1 MSLEFKGMKYTSV
14 ILAAAMALLPVGAAA
29 QTEESLDPE
38 VGGRVAFTL
47 DKKIVKGLH
56 VSIEEEVR
64 FDNNFGAFDRFHT
77 TLGASYKVLPYLKVG
92 LGYSLINGYSSSNS
106 AFKTP
111 RHRAFVDVTG
121 SYRFGDWTVSL
132 RERVQMT
139 HRTDSFNEYQNPANA
154 WALKSRVKVT
164 YKGLRRWEP
173 YGFLRVAQYAQ
184 CADCQRGV
192 QRGVRHLGLLQRQHL
207 HHRWRSR
214 MVSRRVQQH
223 VRRPPARRPG
233 CGIPHRPPEQAG
245 CQPDGRLQHGEVG
258 GRQRR
263 RHQAESLHRGERPH
277 GLALRGLQLRT
288 LKIKN

>member
-14 ILAAAMALLPVGAAA
+14 ILAAALALLPVGAAA

-56 VSIEEEVR
+56 VSIEKELR

-173 YGFLRVAQYAQ
+173 YASFELRNTLNAPTVSAVYNEASGTWGYYNGSTFTTAGEAGWFLDGFNNMYVDR
-184 CADCQRGV
+184 
-192 QRGVRHLGLLQRQHL
+192 
-207 HHRWRSR
+207 
-214 MVSRRVQQH
+214 
-223 VRRPPARRPG
+223 
-233 CGIPHRPPEQAG
+233 
-245 CQPDGRLQHGEVG
+245 
-258 GRQRR
+258 
-263 RHQAESLHRGERPH
+263 
-277 GLALRGLQLRT
+277 LRGT
-288 LKIKN
+288 LGVEYRIDRRSKLDVSLMVDYNMEKSVDANAEGTKLKAYTEEKGLMGWLCVGYSYGL

>member
-14 ILAAAMALLPVGAAA
+14 ILAAVLALLPVGAAA

-38 VGGRVAFTL
+38 VGGRVSVTL

-56 VSIEEEVR
+56 VSIEEELR

-173 YGFLRVAQYAQ
+173 YASFELRNTLNAPTVSAVYNEASGTWGYYNGSTFTTAGEAGWFLDGFNNMYIDR
-184 CADCQRGV
+184 
-192 QRGVRHLGLLQRQHL
+192 
-207 HHRWRSR
+207 
-214 MVSRRVQQH
+214 
-223 VRRPPARRPG
+223 
-233 CGIPHRPPEQAG
+233 
-245 CQPDGRLQHGEVG
+245 
-258 GRQRR
+258 
-263 RHQAESLHRGERPH
+263 
-277 GLALRGLQLRT
+277 LRGT
-288 LKIKN
+288 LGAEYRIDRRSKLDVSLMLDYNMEKSVDANAEGTKLKAYTEEKGLMGWLCVGYSYGL

>member
-1 MSLEFKGMKYTSV
+1 MKYSSV
-14 ILAAAMALLPVGAAA
+14 ILAAALALLPVGAAA

-38 VGGRVAFTL
+38 VGGRVVFTL

-92 LGYSLINGYSSSNS
+92 LGYSLFNGYSSSNS

-111 RHRAFVDVTG
+111 RHRTFVDVTG

-173 YGFLRVAQYAQ
+173 YASFELRTALNEPWGTTSGEAQWNKGGTKTYYNYTPSGYTHVYNNRYRGEVGVSFNFSKRHELKPYLLIDYNDKYELDTNAEGTKLFSAQYANSIM
-184 CADCQRGV
+184 
-192 QRGVRHLGLLQRQHL
+192 LSPGL
-207 HHRWRSR
+207 SYIF
-214 MVSRRVQQH
+214 SF
-223 VRRPPARRPG
+223 
-233 CGIPHRPPEQAG
+233 
-245 CQPDGRLQHGEVG
+245 
-258 GRQRR
+258 
-263 RHQAESLHRGERPH
+263 
-277 GLALRGLQLRT
+277 
-288 LKIKN
+288 

>member
-1 MSLEFKGMKYTSV
+1 MT
-14 ILAAAMALLPVGAAA
+14 LLPVGAAA

-92 LGYSLINGYSSSNS
+92 LGYSLINGYSSSNT

-111 RHRAFVDVTG
+111 RHRAFVDITG

-173 YGFLRVAQYAQ
+173 YASFELRNTLNAPTVSAVYNEASGTWGYYNGSSFTTAGEAGWFLDGFNNMYVDR
-184 CADCQRGV
+184 
-192 QRGVRHLGLLQRQHL
+192 
-207 HHRWRSR
+207 
-214 MVSRRVQQH
+214 
-223 VRRPPARRPG
+223 
-233 CGIPHRPPEQAG
+233 
-245 CQPDGRLQHGEVG
+245 
-258 GRQRR
+258 
-263 RHQAESLHRGERPH
+263 
-277 GLALRGLQLRT
+277 LRGT
-288 LKIKN
+288 LGVEYRIDRRSKLDVSLMVDYNIEKSVDANAEGTKLKAYTEEKGLMGWLCVGYSYGL

>member
-1 MSLEFKGMKYTSV
+1 MKYTSV
-14 ILAAAMALLPVGAAA
+14 ILAAALALLPVGAAA

-56 VSIEEEVR
+56 VSIEEELR

-173 YGFLRVAQYAQ
+173 YASFELRNTLNAPTVSAVYNEASGTWGYYNGGAFTTAGEAGWFLDGFNNMYVDR
-184 CADCQRGV
+184 
-192 QRGVRHLGLLQRQHL
+192 
-207 HHRWRSR
+207 
-214 MVSRRVQQH
+214 
-223 VRRPPARRPG
+223 
-233 CGIPHRPPEQAG
+233 
-245 CQPDGRLQHGEVG
+245 
-258 GRQRR
+258 
-263 RHQAESLHRGERPH
+263 
-277 GLALRGLQLRT
+277 LRGALGVEYRIDRRSKLDVSLMVDYNMEKSVDANAEGT
-288 LKIKN
+288 KLKAYTEEKGLMGWLCVGYSYGL

>member
-1 MSLEFKGMKYTSV
+1 MSLEFKGMKYISV
-14 ILAAAMALLPVGAAA
+14 ILAAVLALLPVGAAA

-38 VGGRVAFTL
+38 VGGRMAFTL

-56 VSIEEEVR
+56 VSIEEELR

-173 YGFLRVAQYAQ
+173 YASFELRNTLNAPTVSAVYNEASGTWGYYNGSTFTTAGEAGWFLDGFNNMYIDR
-184 CADCQRGV
+184 
-192 QRGVRHLGLLQRQHL
+192 
-207 HHRWRSR
+207 
-214 MVSRRVQQH
+214 
-223 VRRPPARRPG
+223 
-233 CGIPHRPPEQAG
+233 
-245 CQPDGRLQHGEVG
+245 
-258 GRQRR
+258 
-263 RHQAESLHRGERPH
+263 
-277 GLALRGLQLRT
+277 LRGT
-288 LKIKN
+288 LGVEYRIDHRSKLDVSLMVDYNMEKSVDANAEGTKLKAYTEEKGLMDWLCVGYSYGL

>member
-1 MSLEFKGMKYTSV
+1 MSLEFKGMKYSSV
-14 ILAAAMALLPVGAAA
+14 ILAAALALLPVGAAA

-38 VGGRVAFTL
+38 VGGRMAFTL

-173 YGFLRVAQYAQ
+173 YASFELRNTLNAPTVSAVYNEASGTWGYYNGSSFTTAGEAGWFLDGFNNMYIDR
-184 CADCQRGV
+184 
-192 QRGVRHLGLLQRQHL
+192 
-207 HHRWRSR
+207 
-214 MVSRRVQQH
+214 
-223 VRRPPARRPG
+223 
-233 CGIPHRPPEQAG
+233 
-245 CQPDGRLQHGEVG
+245 
-258 GRQRR
+258 
-263 RHQAESLHRGERPH
+263 
-277 GLALRGLQLRT
+277 LRGT
-288 LKIKN
+288 LGGEYRIDRRSKLDVSLMVDYNMEKSVDANAEGTKLKAYTEEKGLMGWLCVGYSYGL

>member
-14 ILAAAMALLPVGAAA
+14 ILAAALALLPMGAAA

-56 VSIEEEVR
+56 VSIEEELR

-173 YGFLRVAQYAQ
+173 YASFELRNTLNAPTVSAVYNEASGTWGYYNGSTFTTAGEAGWFLDGFNNMYIDR
-184 CADCQRGV
+184 
-192 QRGVRHLGLLQRQHL
+192 
-207 HHRWRSR
+207 
-214 MVSRRVQQH
+214 
-223 VRRPPARRPG
+223 
-233 CGIPHRPPEQAG
+233 
-245 CQPDGRLQHGEVG
+245 
-258 GRQRR
+258 
-263 RHQAESLHRGERPH
+263 
-277 GLALRGLQLRT
+277 LRGT
-288 LKIKN
+288 LGVECRIDRRSKLDVSLMVDYNMEKSVDANAEGTKLKAYTEEKGLMGWLCVGYSYGL